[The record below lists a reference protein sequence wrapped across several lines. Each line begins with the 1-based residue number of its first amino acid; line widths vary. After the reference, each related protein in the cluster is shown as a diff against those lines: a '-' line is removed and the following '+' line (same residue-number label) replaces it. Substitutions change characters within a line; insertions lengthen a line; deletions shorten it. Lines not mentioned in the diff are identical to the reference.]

1 MSHEISSDVP
11 RERQTVRLSRSRL
24 ASLRAWAI
32 EGSGLTAAARVIDPD
47 GRIALVENGWSDG
60 WILPGGG
67 VEPDEDPID
76 AARREVREET
86 GLRATIGSPLV
97 VVDQTY
103 VSRRDGGEQFSG
115 QYVVYS
121 ARAEGTIPDAD
132 RLGVTDDEIAAARW
146 FETLPENL
154 HDRALLEPYL

>member
-1 MSHEISSDVP
+1 MGLELDPGVP
-11 RERQTVRLSRSRL
+11 RERQTIRLPESKL
-24 ASLRAWAI
+24 ASLREWAI
-32 EGSGLTAAARVIDPD
+32 EGSGLTAAARVSDPD
-47 GRIALVENGWSDG
+47 GRIALVENRWSDG

-67 VEPDEDPID
+67 VEPGEEPID

-86 GLRATIGSPLV
+86 GLAATIGSPLV

-103 VSRRDGGEQFSG
+103 VSRRDGEKRFSG

-132 RLGVTDDEIAAARW
+132 RLGVTDDEISAARW
-146 FETLPENL
+146 FETLPETL
-154 HDRALLEPYL
+154 HDGGLLEPYL